1 MIIKTSIF
9 FNFLTIFKKENYK
22 YLWLNLIKNTK
33 LEYEDLAL

>member
-1 MIIKTSIF
+1 MLNKTSNF

-33 LEYEDLAL
+33 LESEDLV